1 VSSRERVQVVVRS
14 WARRPENI
22 GDVVTPSGPR
32 ILLVESDSELRTRL
46 RVALAQA
53 GFDVT
58 PVRNGAT
65 ALQYGDEQLDAL
77 VIDVSLPDTDGRDLC
92 RALRVVGCTAPA
104 LFLTTPDSVGDRMAG
119 FGPGGHDYAT
129 KPLRIDEVVAR
140 LRDLVQNGSAEGPA
154 QVGPLRMDPVASSIG
169 VGARQVS
176 LTPTEFRV
184 LAALAAHPGAVVRRT
199 DIVRAAWP
207 AGAIV
212 HDNTLDQYI
221 ARLRRKLRQVT
232 AEAEITT
239 ARGVGYRFG

>member
-1 VSSRERVQVVVRS
+1 MAPGQGEHVRVAPSSDPRV
-14 WARRPENI
+14 
-22 GDVVTPSGPR
+22 
-32 ILLVESDSELRTRL
+32 LLVESDADLRSRL
-46 RVALAQA
+46 RVALGEA

-77 VIDVSLPDTDGRDLC
+77 IIDVALPDTDGRDLC
-92 RALRVVGCTAPA
+92 RALRVVGCKAPA
-104 LFLTTPDSVGDRMAG
+104 LFLTTPDAVSDRMAG
-119 FGPGGHDYAT
+119 FGPGEHDYAT

-140 LRDLVQNGSAEGPA
+140 LRDLVRRNGDTEAPS
-154 QVGPLRMDPVASSIG
+154 QVGPLRMDPVSSSIG

-184 LAALAAHPGAVVRRT
+184 LAALASQPGAFVRRG
-199 DIVRAAWP
+199 DLVRSAWP
-207 AGAIV
+207 EGAIV

>member
-1 VSSRERVQVVVRS
+1 
-14 WARRPENI
+14 
-22 GDVVTPSGPR
+22 VVTPSGPR

>member
-22 GDVVTPSGPR
+22 SDVVTPSGPR

>member
-1 VSSRERVQVVVRS
+1 VASPSDPRV
-14 WARRPENI
+14 
-22 GDVVTPSGPR
+22 
-32 ILLVESDSELRTRL
+32 LLVESDADLRTRL
-46 RVALAQA
+46 RLALAEA

-65 ALQYGDEQLDAL
+65 ALQYGDEPLDAL

-104 LFLTTPDSVGDRMAG
+104 LFLTTPESVADRMVG
-119 FGPGGHDYAT
+119 FGSGGHDYAT

-140 LRDLVQNGSAEGPA
+140 LRDLVRHNGSADA
-154 QVGPLRMDPVASSIG
+154 RSQVGSLRMDPVASSIG
-169 VGARQVS
+169 VGAREVS

-184 LAALAAHPGAVVRRT
+184 LAALAAHPGTVVRRA
-199 DIVRAAWP
+199 DLVRAAWP

-232 AEAEITT
+232 ADAEITT